1 MVSILKNLKQV
12 PKFKN
17 ISDAAKVRPRNTSQL
32 TNALKAYNE
41 IYVPALKLIERD
53 PTLNLADAIR
63 ILKPDVAPN
72 TITNT
77 LNRNYVRNQKNLYNY
92 LPKEEFDKYKIIL
105 DRFEKKKGSYQ
116 TKSLTLPKSVEGEI
130 STYKSGP
137 GIRQKKKFQK
147 YFGDLEGEHSAA
159 KEDRYAL
166 YNLGKTDDLDFY
178 RQPQYAT
185 TSKRNE
191 IKKGIVKKI
200 KRELMKKD
208 EFVTQIRE
216 NARKP
221 ETMAKEGIASLGKQ
235 ANESQKLIDTY
246 SKEAA
251 DLGLE
256 IVMVDKKTGALKN
269 FGFQYPFMSNLKA
282 DVIRKGFGVGG
293 LASLTKLL
301 DKLNLTPRQ
310 RKLLMDA
317 AYDPK
322 KKPGTGPK
330 EERERRL
337 RLFLMR
343 NYGKMPNYSYV
354 KSEVPGPK
362 TSLQRKRDEEFMKH
376 TTYFPSR
383 AAGGIVSKYVR

>member
-1 MVSILKNLKQV
+1 MAN
-12 PKFKN
+12 
-17 ISDAAKVRPRNTSQL
+17 
-32 TNALKAYNE
+32 
-41 IYVPALKLIERD
+41 
-53 PTLNLADAIR
+53 
-63 ILKPDVAPN
+63 
-72 TITNT
+72 
-77 LNRNYVRNQKNLYNY
+77 
-92 LPKEEFDKYKIIL
+92 
-105 DRFEKKKGSYQ
+105 
-116 TKSLTLPKSVEGEI
+116 
-130 STYKSGP
+130 
-137 GIRQKKKFQK
+137 
-147 YFGDLEGEHSAA
+147 
-159 KEDRYAL
+159 
-166 YNLGKTDDLDFY
+166 
-178 RQPQYAT
+178 
-185 TSKRNE
+185 
-191 IKKGIVKKI
+191 
-200 KRELMKKD
+200 KD
-208 EFVTQIRE
+208 ELVTQIRE
-216 NARKP
+216 TARQP
-221 ETMAKEGIASLGKQ
+221 ETMAKEGIASLGKE
-235 ANESQKLIDTY
+235 ANESQRLIDTY

-256 IVMVDKKTGALKN
+256 IVIVDKKTGALKN

-343 NYGKMPNYSYV
+343 NYGKMPKYSYV
-354 KSEVPGPK
+354 KSEVPGPR

-376 TTYFPSR
+376 TTFYPSR